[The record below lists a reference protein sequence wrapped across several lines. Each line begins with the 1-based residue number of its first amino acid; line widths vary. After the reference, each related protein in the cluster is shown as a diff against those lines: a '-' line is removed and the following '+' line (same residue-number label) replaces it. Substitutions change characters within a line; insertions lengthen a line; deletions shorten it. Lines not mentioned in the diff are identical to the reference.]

1 MQQSQK
7 EITVEMGEAAAV
19 LDIRGDVTVATEP
32 LLTEAYENA
41 SRQGAQR
48 ILLKMTEDTY
58 IDSGGIAALL
68 QLLVKVR
75 ESGQKAALSGVSR
88 HNRKM
93 LNMVGVD
100 RLADIYST
108 AELALNCLDRWK

>member
-1 MQQSQK
+1 MQQSK
-7 EITVEMGEAAAV
+7 TEISVEIGEAAAV

-32 LLTEAYENA
+32 ALFEAHEKA
-41 SRQGAQR
+41 CRQGAQR

-58 IDSGGIAALL
+58 VDSGGIAALL

-88 HNRKM
+88 HNRKV

-100 RLADIYST
+100 RLADIYNT
-108 AELALNCLDRWK
+108 AELALSCLDRWK